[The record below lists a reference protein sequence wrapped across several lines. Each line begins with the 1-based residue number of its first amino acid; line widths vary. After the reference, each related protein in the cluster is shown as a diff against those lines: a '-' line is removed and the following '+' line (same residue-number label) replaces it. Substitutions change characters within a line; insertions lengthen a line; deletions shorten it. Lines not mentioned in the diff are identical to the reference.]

1 MKIKALLSLLYYFFL
16 TLPSH
21 YNLDLI
27 CLLFFFQVIEPQFQR
42 DFISLLPKELAL
54 NVLSFLEPKDLLRAA
69 QACRSWR
76 FLADDNFLWKDK
88 CRKAGI
94 DISKKRVASKSSNS
108 GISPWKVNF
117 IYISTYCLNI
127 VSKCALNFRQHI

>member
-1 MKIKALLSLLYYFFL
+1 M
-16 TLPSH
+16 
-21 YNLDLI
+21 
-27 CLLFFFQVIEPQFQR
+27 IEPQFQR

-76 FLADDNFLWKDK
+76 ILADDNFLWKDK

-94 DISKKRVASKSSNS
+94 DISKKRVSTKSLNNTQV
-108 GISPWKVNF
+108 SPWKVIILYYFCRINNYV
-117 IYISTYCLNI
+117 INSIST
-127 VSKCALNFRQHI
+127 